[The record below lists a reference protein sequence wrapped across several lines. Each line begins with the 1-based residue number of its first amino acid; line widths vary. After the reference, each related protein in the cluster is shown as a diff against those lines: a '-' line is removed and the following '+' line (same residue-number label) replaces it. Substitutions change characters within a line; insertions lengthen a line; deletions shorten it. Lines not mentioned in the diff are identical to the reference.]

1 MRKHVVVGTAGHV
14 DHGKTALVRAL
25 TGTDTDRWEE
35 EKRRGITI
43 DLGFARLP
51 LTDDLIASIV
61 DVPGHED
68 FVRNMVAGAA
78 GVDVALLVIAA
89 DEGVMP
95 QTVEHLA
102 ILEFLGV
109 RSGVVALTKVD
120 LVESDWF
127 ELVEADVVDRIADS
141 SVHWESPVSF
151 SATTGVGTE
160 ELKGALIQAAAQ
172 AVQRSADDLFR
183 MPVDRVFSAA
193 GAGTVVTGTTWSGT
207 VATGDDVRVLPG
219 ESHARVRSV
228 EVHGEARQQAEPG
241 RRTALA
247 LPGVEKGDASRG
259 CVVVTDTGWNE
270 TGTIDA
276 MVTLLPEARALSQR
290 SRLRLH
296 LGTAEVMARVT
307 PAADE
312 VAPGGTAAVRLRL
325 EQPVVA
331 RSGDRGVLRS
341 YSPIRTIGGCV
352 VVDPMPPQRPRR
364 PQALPDRAV
373 ADPAARL
380 AAFVALEGWTGLRLG
395 DLPVRV
401 GVHPSEVAEVVVKA
415 GALGVVAVG
424 DRLFSQAV
432 LHEAR
437 RTTLEALEVH
447 HRDRPLD
454 PGMPRELLR
463 SVLRNPDLSD
473 HVWAELGGEGGVAAD
488 GGFIRLSSFRPA
500 VSEKEERWV
509 MAIRQALG
517 DAGPHGRT
525 VEELVEVAPQSSV
538 RDLAEYLVRDGM
550 AVRVG
555 RDRFYSLEA
564 ARELRDAI
572 LEEVRERG
580 RAMPAELRDKTGLT
594 RKYLIPFLEWLDG
607 TGHTIRD
614 GDGRRL
620 GPAAEAGDGGS

>member
-1 MRKHVVVGTAGHV
+1 MTRHVVVGTAGHV

-51 LTDDLIASIV
+51 LGDGLVASIV

-68 FVRNMVAGAA
+68 FVRNMVAGAT
-78 GVDVALLVIAA
+78 GVDVALLVVAA

-102 ILEFLGV
+102 ILGFLGV
-109 RSGVVALTKVD
+109 RSGVVAISKVD
-120 LVESDWF
+120 LVEADWL
-127 ELVEADVVDRIADS
+127 ELVQADLAERIDGS

-151 SATTGVGTE
+151 SATTGVGME
-160 ELKGALIQAAAQ
+160 ELKGALTQAAAR

-207 VATGDDVRVLPG
+207 VAAADDVRVLPG
-219 ESHARVRSV
+219 ESRSRVRSV
-228 EVHGEARQQAEPG
+228 EVHGEARQRAEPG

-247 LPGVEKGDASRG
+247 LPGVDRGDVSRG
-259 CVVVTDTGWNE
+259 CVVVADAVWQE
-270 TGTIDA
+270 TLTIDVI
-276 MVTLLPEARALSQR
+276 VTLLPEARALSQR

-312 VAPGGTAAVRLRL
+312 IAPGGTAAARLRL

-331 RSGDRGVLRS
+331 RWGDRGVLRS

-352 VVDPMPPQRPRR
+352 VVDPSPPRRPRR
-364 PQALPDRAV
+364 PQGLQDRAV

-380 AAFVALEGWTGLRLG
+380 SAFVALTGWLGLSRG

-401 GVHPSEVAEVVVKA
+401 GVHPGEVNEVVVKA
-415 GALGVVAVG
+415 GVHGVVPVG
-424 DRLFSQAV
+424 NRLFSQAV
-432 LHEAR
+432 LQEAQ
-437 RTTLEALEVH
+437 RTTLEALEAH
-447 HRDRPLD
+447 HRDRPLE

-463 SVLRNPDLSD
+463 SVLRNPALSD
-473 HVWAELGGEGGVAAD
+473 HVQAGLAEAGSVAVEA
-488 GGFIRLSSFRPA
+488 GSVRLSSFRPTL
-500 VSEKEERWV
+500 SEQEER
-509 MAIRQALG
+509 
-517 DAGPHGRT
+517 
-525 VEELVEVAPQSSV
+525 
-538 RDLAEYLVRDGM
+538 
-550 AVRVG
+550 
-555 RDRFYSLEA
+555 
-564 ARELRDAI
+564 
-572 LEEVRERG
+572 
-580 RAMPAELRDKTGLT
+580 
-594 RKYLIPFLEWLDG
+594 
-607 TGHTIRD
+607 
-614 GDGRRL
+614 
-620 GPAAEAGDGGS
+620 

>member
-1 MRKHVVVGTAGHV
+1 MTRHVVVGTAGHV

-51 LTDDLIASIV
+51 LGEGLVASIV

-68 FVRNMVAGAA
+68 FVRNMVAGAT
-78 GVDVALLVIAA
+78 GVDVALLVVAA

-109 RSGVVALTKVD
+109 KSGVVAISKVD
-120 LVESDWF
+120 LVEADWL
-127 ELVEADVVDRIADS
+127 ELVQTDVATRL
-141 SVHWESPVSF
+141 EGSPVQWEPAVSC
-151 SATTGVGTE
+151 SATTGAGTE
-160 ELKGALIQAAAQ
+160 ELRSALGQAAGQ

-207 VATGDDVRVLPG
+207 VAAADDVRVLPG
-219 ESHARVRSV
+219 ESRARVRSV
-228 EVHGEARQQAEPG
+228 EVHGETRERAEPG

-247 LPGVEKGDASRG
+247 LPGMDKGDVARG
-259 CVVVTDTGWNE
+259 SVVVADSAWCENVTLDV
-270 TGTIDA
+270 
-276 MVTLLPEARALSQR
+276 MLTLLPEARTLSQR
-290 SRLRLH
+290 SRVRLH

-307 PAADE
+307 PAQDDIS
-312 VAPGGTAAVRLRL
+312 PGETAAARLRL

-331 RSGDRGVLRS
+331 RWGDRGVLRS

-352 VVDPMPPQRPRR
+352 VVDPMPPLRPRR
-364 PQALPDRAV
+364 PQELRDLACADFAPRV
-373 ADPAARL
+373 AE
-380 AAFVALEGWTGLRLG
+380 FVARSGWSGLPRA

-401 GVHPSEVAEVVVKA
+401 GVHPMEVGSVVVRA
-415 GALGVVAVG
+415 GNLGVVAVG
-424 DRLFSQAV
+424 DRLFSGTV
-432 LHEAR
+432 LQEAR
-437 RTTLEALEVH
+437 STTLQSLEAH
-447 HRDRPLD
+447 HRERSLET
-454 PGMPRELLR
+454 GMPRELLR
-463 SVLRNPDLSD
+463 SVLPNPDLSD
-473 HVWAELGGEGGVAAD
+473 HVWAELVEQGRVAID
-488 GGFIRLSSFRPA
+488 GGFVRLSSFQPS
-500 VSEKEERWV
+500 VSDEDRRWV
-509 MAIRQALG
+509 EAITSELENG
-517 DAGPHGRT
+517 GSHGRT
-525 VEELVEVAPQSSV
+525 VNELARVVPERSV
-538 RDLAEYLVRDGM
+538 RDLAEYLVREGS

-555 RDRFYSLEA
+555 RDRFYHSDA
-564 ARELRDAI
+564 ARDLREAI

-580 RAMPAELRDKTGLT
+580 RAMPAELRERTGLT

-607 TGHTIRD
+607 TGYTARD

-620 GPAAEAGDGGS
+620 GPVGERSDKGS